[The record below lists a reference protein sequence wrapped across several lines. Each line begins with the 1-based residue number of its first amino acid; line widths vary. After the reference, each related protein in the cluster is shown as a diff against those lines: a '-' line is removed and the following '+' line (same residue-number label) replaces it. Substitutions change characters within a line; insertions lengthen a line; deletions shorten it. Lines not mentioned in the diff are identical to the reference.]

1 MLDVSYK
8 AKVIDAAKRRIPAD
22 VLAATS
28 DEYTLANLAHRP
40 TMELIKGMVALS
52 AVSSDTVMANGGQL
66 LDRLSALVA
75 HLSDLQLD
83 EGLFCGGDNLVSPPD
98 SGFTINDLCLAME
111 LVGLDRCSPE
121 VMAVVKEPLMSIA
134 RKAAPAMLVGG
145 IHTPNHRWE
154 ISSALVG
161 LGVLL
166 DDKRLIERAHQWLAE
181 HIDIQSDGLYS
192 ERSPN
197 YAAHVSNPCLI
208 AMARRL
214 RREDFLDI
222 VNKSLKANALLMQPD
237 GTLETM
243 QSRRQDQ
250 FESYDPEPFLSQ
262 ARLLANV
269 KADADVVAFAHELS
283 ERDIDDPA
291 RHLTEMLIDERVCA
305 VLPQVTVG
313 HDASHDAGPRIVD
326 FLDTKMSRALWF
338 DGADG
343 AAQPVRT
350 ATVYAGSDF
359 DATYRVASGL
369 ANNASLMDY
378 RTRELG
384 VSALR
389 LAPDF
394 FDIGPLRPTTIRRTG
409 MRWTAEESRTSGY
422 YQPLEE
428 EFIQGDGRYPMT
440 YEGRF
445 FAQMSFDK
453 RHRDEMTLRSTVDV
467 ELNDDGFAVRVHFD
481 GPRTTFACVVGLV
494 GDDLRIDSGVE
505 FDGSM
510 WAARV
515 GSPVIAQAGDT
526 RLTLTHDEEAGTAPT
541 AYDPGETVTFVGGG
555 PRIVGT
561 PVKFSGVT
569 SSDFVL
575 TARFEPMAR

>member
-1 MLDVSYK
+1 MLDASYK
-8 AKVIDAAKRRIPAD
+8 TKVIDAAKRHIPAD
-22 VLAATS
+22 VLAATAN
-28 DEYTLANLAHRP
+28 EHTLANLAHRP

-75 HLSDLQLD
+75 HLADLQLE
-83 EGLFCGGDNLVSPPD
+83 EGLFHGGDNLVSPPD
-98 SGFTINDLCLAME
+98 SGFTINDVCLALE
-111 LVGLDRCSPE
+111 LVGHNRCSPE
-121 VMAVVKEPLMSIA
+121 VAAVVNEPLTAIA
-134 RKAAPAMLVGG
+134 CKAAPAMLVGG

-214 RREDFLDI
+214 RCEDFLEI
-222 VNKSLKANALLMQPD
+222 VNKSLKANALLMQPN
-237 GTLETM
+237 GMLETM

-250 FESYDPEPFLSQ
+250 FASYDPEPFLSQ
-262 ARLLANV
+262 ARLLANI

-283 ERDIDDPA
+283 ERDVDDPA
-291 RHLTEMLIDERVCA
+291 RHLTELLIDERVCA
-305 VLPQVTVG
+305 VLPQMQGG
-313 HDASHDAGPRIVD
+313 HDAAPRIVD
-326 FLDTKMSRALWF
+326 FLDTKMSRALWLG
-338 DGADG
+338 DDTRPK
-343 AAQPVRT
+343 QT

-378 RTRELG
+378 HTRDLS
-384 VSALR
+384 VSTLR

-409 MRWTAEESRTSGY
+409 MHWTAQERRTSGY
-422 YQPLEE
+422 YQPLEA
-428 EFIQGDGRYPMT
+428 EFIQGDGCYPMS

-445 FAQMSFDK
+445 FAQMAFDK
-453 RHRDEMTLRSTVDV
+453 RHRDDMTLCSTVDV
-467 ELNDDGFAVRVHFD
+467 ELSDDGFSARVHFE
-481 GPRTTFACVVGLV
+481 GPRTTFACVLGLV
-494 GDDLRIDSGVE
+494 GDGLQIEAGAE

-510 WAARV
+510 WAAQT
-515 GSPVIAQAGDT
+515 GSPVVAHASDT
-526 RLTLTHDEEAGTAPT
+526 QLTITHSEEAGTAPT

-555 PRIVGT
+555 ANIVGT
-561 PVKFSGVT
+561 PIKFSGVT

-575 TARFEPMAR
+575 TARFETIAR

>member
-8 AKVIDAAKRRIPAD
+8 AKVIDAAKRHIPAD
-22 VLAATS
+22 VLAAAA
-28 DEYTLANLAHRP
+28 DERTLANLAHRP

-66 LDRLSALVA
+66 LSCLSALVA
-75 HLSDLQLD
+75 HLSDLQLE
-83 EGLFCGGDNLVSPPD
+83 EGLFHGGDNLVSPPD
-98 SGFTINDLCLAME
+98 SGFTVNDLCLAME
-111 LVGLDRCSPE
+111 LVSLNSCSPE
-121 VMAVVKEPLMSIA
+121 VKAVVNEPLLAIA
-134 RKAAPAMLVGG
+134 RKAAPAVLVGG

-214 RREDFLDI
+214 HREDFLDV
-222 VNKSLKANALLMQPD
+222 VNNSLKANALLMQPN

-262 ARLLANV
+262 ARLLANI

-283 ERDIDDPA
+283 ERDVDDPS
-291 RHLTEMLIDERVCA
+291 RHLTELLIDERVCA
-305 VLPQVTVG
+305 VLPQMQSG
-313 HDASHDAGPRIVD
+313 HDAAPRIVD
-326 FLDTKMSRALWF
+326 FPDTKMSRALWLG
-338 DGADG
+338 DTARPK
-343 AAQPVRT
+343 QT

-378 RTRELG
+378 HTRDLS
-384 VSALR
+384 VSTVR

-394 FDIGPLRPTTIRRTG
+394 FDIGPLRPTTIQRTG
-409 MRWTAEESRTSGY
+409 MHWTAQESRTSGY

-428 EFIQGDGRYPMT
+428 AFIQSDGCYPMS

-453 RHRDEMTLRSTVDV
+453 RHRDDMTLHSTVDV
-467 ELNDDGFAVRVHFD
+467 ELSDNGFNMRVHFD
-481 GPRTTFACVVGLV
+481 GPRTTFACVLGLV
-494 GDDLRIDSGVE
+494 GEGLHIEAGAE

-510 WAARV
+510 WAVQA
-515 GSPVIAQAGDT
+515 GSAVVAQAGGS
-526 RLTLTHDEEAGTAPT
+526 RLTITHEEEAGTAPT

-555 PRIVGT
+555 ARIVGT

-575 TARFEPMAR
+575 AARFETIAR

>member
-1 MLDVSYK
+1 MLDASYK
-8 AKVIDAAKRRIPAD
+8 TKVVEAAERQIPAD

-28 DEYTLANLAHRP
+28 DEHTLTNLAHRP

-52 AVSSDTVMANGGQL
+52 AVSPDMVMANGGQL
-66 LDRLSALVA
+66 LERLSALVA

-83 EGLFCGGDNLVSPPD
+83 EGLFHGGDNLVSPPD
-98 SGFTINDLCLAME
+98 SGFTINDVCLALE
-111 LVGLDRCSPE
+111 LVGLNCCSPE
-121 VMAVVKEPLMSIA
+121 VAAVVSEPLLAIA
-134 RKAAPAMLVGG
+134 RKAAPAMLIGG

-214 RREDFLDI
+214 GRDDFLDI
-222 VNKSLKANALLMQPD
+222 VNTSLKANALLMQPN
-237 GTLETM
+237 GMLETM

-250 FESYDPEPFLSQ
+250 FEPYDPEPFCSQ
-262 ARLLANV
+262 ARLLANI
-269 KADADVVAFAHELS
+269 KADADVVAFAHDLS
-283 ERDIDDPA
+283 DRNIDDPA
-291 RHLTEMLIDERVCA
+291 RHLTELLIDERVCA
-305 VLPQVTVG
+305 VLPQVQGG
-313 HDASHDAGPRIVD
+313 HDVTPRIVD
-326 FLDTKMSRALWF
+326 FLDTKMSRALWL
-338 DGADG
+338 DETARPK
-343 AAQPVRT
+343 QT

-378 RTRELG
+378 HTRDLS
-384 VSALR
+384 VSTLR
-389 LAPDF
+389 LSPDF

-409 MRWTAEESRTSGY
+409 GLHWVAQERRTSGY
-422 YQPLEE
+422 YQPLAE
-428 EFIQGDGRYPMT
+428 EFIQGDGCYPMS

-445 FAQMSFDK
+445 FAQMAFDK
-453 RHRDEMTLRSTVDV
+453 RHRDDMTLCSTVDV
-467 ELNDDGFAVRVHFD
+467 ELSDDGFSVRVHFD
-481 GPRTTFACVVGLV
+481 GPRTTFACVLGLV
-494 GDDLRIDSGVE
+494 GDGLQIEAGAE

-510 WAARV
+510 WAACA
-515 GSPVIAQAGDT
+515 GSAVTAQAGNA
-526 RLTLTHDEEAGTAPT
+526 RLTITHSEESGTAPT

-555 PRIVGT
+555 ASIVGM

-575 TARFEPMAR
+575 TARFETIAR